1 MLGCIIIAQNNS
13 WSRGNKKMRK
23 DIGVKIWE
31 FGIKIRELSGDG
43 RTEET
48 KLNYKLVSLSC
59 IYANPLYWGKVE
71 KNIF

>member
-1 MLGCIIIAQNNS
+1 
-13 WSRGNKKMRK
+13 MRK

-71 KNIF
+71 KNTF